1 MLLLGICTMAF
12 FPMKAGDLLW
22 YLVVDDAKRVEINE
36 LIENCDWQWTVKGE
50 SVTGYEITSKKNGK
64 SIFQPTPGVYIGE
77 NLILPGKSGVYW
89 SSKIHEDLGFAYN
102 LNIGKYRYEW
112 YWGIFERGFSVRP
125 VQKNK

>member
-1 MLLLGICTMAF
+1 MLHGKVWTKLSTLATLNRF
-12 FPMKAGDLLW
+12 HEQL
-22 YLVVDDAKRVEINE
+22 
-36 LIENCDWQWTVKGE
+36 QWTVKGE

-77 NLILPGKSGVYW
+77 ELILPGKSGVYW
-89 SSKIHEDLGFAYN
+89 SSKIHQDLGFAYN